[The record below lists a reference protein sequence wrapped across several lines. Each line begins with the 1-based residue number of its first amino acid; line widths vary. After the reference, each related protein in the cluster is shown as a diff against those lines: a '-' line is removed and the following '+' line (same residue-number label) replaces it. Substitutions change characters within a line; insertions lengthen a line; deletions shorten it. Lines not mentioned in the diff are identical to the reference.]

1 MARRKPA
8 TVHGLLAIDKPAGI
22 TSHDV
27 VDRVRRLLHER
38 KVGHS
43 GTLDPDATGVL
54 LLGVGDA
61 TRLLRYLDV
70 VPGGTVESPVTS
82 KAYTAEV
89 VLGTETSTL
98 DASGEVTATH
108 DMSEVV
114 AGLTI
119 ESLQRVVDANLS
131 GPIMQV
137 PPMVSALKV
146 DGKRLHELAREGIE
160 VEREAR
166 PVTVH
171 RFEVSSIVS
180 NIVHVRVECSSG
192 TYIRTLAADLG
203 HVLGGGAHVRDLRRV
218 AVGRFDVT
226 DCVPLDVLTEGNIGD
241 SLRPVSDCVRTLSHV
256 APDDAIRAA
265 VKVGRVLPESMFE
278 SAGPAPW
285 AVVDGADVL
294 AVFEPF
300 ANHKVGE
307 GMARPAIVLGQR

>member
-70 VPGGTVESPVTS
+70 VPGGSVESPVTS

-166 PVTVH
+166 PVMVH
-171 RFEVSSIVS
+171 RFEVSSIVA
-180 NIVHVRVECSSG
+180 NIVHGWRCA
-192 TYIRTLAADLG
+192 R
-203 HVLGGGAHVRDLRRV
+203 
-218 AVGRFDVT
+218 
-226 DCVPLDVLTEGNIGD
+226 
-241 SLRPVSDCVRTLSHV
+241 
-256 APDDAIRAA
+256 
-265 VKVGRVLPESMFE
+265 
-278 SAGPAPW
+278 
-285 AVVDGADVL
+285 
-294 AVFEPF
+294 
-300 ANHKVGE
+300 
-307 GMARPAIVLGQR
+307 ARPASCRGRTIRRDGLCSPGRLDRRQHRRFVASGVGLRADAVARGSRRRHSGRREGGPGVAREHVRVGRAGTMGRGGRCRRTGGVRTVRQSQGG

>member
-54 LLGVGDA
+54 LLGVGNA

-70 VPGGTVESPVTS
+70 VPGGSVDEPVTS
-82 KAYTAEV
+82 KTYTAEV

-108 DMSEVV
+108 DMSDVI
-114 AGLTI
+114 AGMTL
-119 ESLQRVVDANLS
+119 ESVRRVVDASLT

-166 PVTVH
+166 PVTIH
-171 RFEVSSIVS
+171 RFEVLSIDANV
-180 NIVHVRVECSSG
+180 VRVRVECSSG

-203 HVLGGGAHVRDLRRV
+203 HLLGGGAHVRELRRV
-218 AVGRFDVT
+218 AVGRFDVA
-226 DCVPLDVLTEGNIGD
+226 DCVSLDTLTEENIGQ
-241 SLRPVSDCVRTLSHV
+241 SLRPVSECVRALSIV
-256 APDDAIRAA
+256 APDDVIRAA
-265 VKVGRVLPESMFE
+265 VAVGRVLPEAVFTAS
-278 SAGPAPW
+278 GPAPW
-285 AVVDGADVL
+285 AVVDGGDVL

-300 ANHKVGE
+300 SNHKVGE
-307 GMARPAIVLGQR
+307 GMARPAIVLSA

>member
-108 DMSEVV
+108 DMN
-114 AGLTI
+114 GLI
-119 ESLQRVVDANLS
+119 GDMKN
-131 GPIMQV
+131 
-137 PPMVSALKV
+137 
-146 DGKRLHELAREGIE
+146 
-160 VEREAR
+160 
-166 PVTVH
+166 
-171 RFEVSSIVS
+171 SSIS
-180 NIVHVRVECSSG
+180 ISILIII
-192 TYIRTLAADLG
+192 IR
-203 HVLGGGAHVRDLRRV
+203 
-218 AVGRFDVT
+218 
-226 DCVPLDVLTEGNIGD
+226 III
-241 SLRPVSDCVRTLSHV
+241 S
-256 APDDAIRAA
+256 I
-265 VKVGRVLPESMFE
+265 
-278 SAGPAPW
+278 
-285 AVVDGADVL
+285 
-294 AVFEPF
+294 
-300 ANHKVGE
+300 
-307 GMARPAIVLGQR
+307 II